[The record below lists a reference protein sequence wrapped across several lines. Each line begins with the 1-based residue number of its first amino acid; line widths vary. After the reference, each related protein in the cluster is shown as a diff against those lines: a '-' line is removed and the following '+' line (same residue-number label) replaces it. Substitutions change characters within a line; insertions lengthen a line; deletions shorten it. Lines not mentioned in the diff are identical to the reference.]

1 MRKHPEPGAKTPT
14 TATGRIAA
22 VPPPPRGGSIIVGE
36 SRGVDS

>member
-1 MRKHPEPGAKTPT
+1 MLKHPEPGVGTPT

-36 SRGVDS
+36 DLGAEE